1 MNKWL
6 IGCLSLLAVCL
17 VLLLTYMALM
27 RMPNPRTKRI
37 DLDDLMVTRADFPQG
52 WGTSGGGPIPGREN
66 QRGSEETLGRHWIP
80 EGLSEWGA
88 SQRIYRYRN
97 VFQAIEAYFTE
108 NTDFFKVRGVSSW
121 QVPAYWSY
129 HSPVANQYRFACTQ
143 ASDVLDS
150 TTTTVC
156 VARGQYDEFISV
168 FSASIDPAY
177 MTYADLERVLRA
189 IDERMARALGKPLP
203 PSVTPP

>member
-80 EGLSEWGA
+80 EGLSEWG
-88 SQRIYRYRN
+88 
-97 VFQAIEAYFTE
+97 
-108 NTDFFKVRGVSSW
+108 GVS
-121 QVPAYWSY
+121 
-129 HSPVANQYRFACTQ
+129 ANLSVSQCIPSDRSLLYREYRFFQGTRRIIL
-143 ASDVLDS
+143 ASSCILV
-150 TTTTVC
+150 
-156 VARGQYDEFISV
+156 I
-168 FSASIDPAY
+168 P
-177 MTYADLERVLRA
+177 
-189 IDERMARALGKPLP
+189 
-203 PSVTPP
+203 

>member
-27 RMPNPRTKRI
+27 RMPNPRTQRI
-37 DLDDLMVTRADFPQG
+37 NLDNLMITEADLPQG
-52 WGTSGGGPIPGREN
+52 WVASGGGSIPGREN
-66 QRGSEETLGRHWIP
+66 QRGSEETLTKYWTP
-80 EGLSEWGA
+80 KGLNEWGA

-97 VFQAIEAYFTE
+97 VFQATEAYFTE
-108 NTDFFKVRGVSSW
+108 NTDFFKVRGVTSW

-129 HSPVANQYRFACTQ
+129 YSPVANRYQFACTQ
-143 ASDVLDS
+143 ASDILDS

-168 FSASIDPAY
+168 FNASIDLSY
-177 MTYADLERVLRA
+177 MTFPDLERVLRA
-189 IDERMARALGKPLP
+189 IDARMARALGKPLP